1 MNAHWVMLGLAAVIG
16 WAGIVAARGLLRER
30 VQRQLVPIRVGRD
43 AQRFDARR
51 SSRY

>member
-16 WAGIVAARGLLRER
+16 WAGIVAARDLLRDGMR
-30 VQRQLVPIRVGRD
+30 RQLVPVRVRHD
-43 AQRFDARR
+43 SQRFDARR